1 MIAGIRFLGRI
12 PVGMGGPRTGDR
24 RWSRSFA
31 AILLSSV
38 GLASFVAGARAQAVA
53 LAVLGPEG
61 ADTPGDRISVTRTFG
76 SWSLQCDLSVSQN
89 KRLCGIEQILQRPDG
104 AVLWRLA
111 RAADD
116 RNVLVWSLPLN
127 LNTATGLTVKLDGF
141 ATTVTGWTCQTA
153 CLAVMP
159 LSGTLQSLLFSSAN
173 VEMAYLSKAG
183 KQIVLQG
190 SMTGFRQAI
199 QAAAEDPF
207 GKRVP
212 PPPAKAAAKPGQTTG
227 SIPAERARKPQPAVP
242 PPAQ

>member
-1 MIAGIRFLGRI
+1 M
-12 PVGMGGPRTGDR
+12 
-24 RWSRSFA
+24 
-31 AILLSSV
+31 
-38 GLASFVAGARAQAVA
+38 
-53 LAVLGPEG
+53 AVLGPEG
-61 ADTPGDRISVTRTFG
+61 ADTPGDRISVTRAFG
-76 SWSLQCDLSVSQN
+76 NWSLQCDLSVSQN
-89 KRLCGIEQILQRPDG
+89 KRLCGIEQVLQRPDG

-116 RNVLVWSLPLN
+116 RNVLIWSLPLN
-127 LNTATGLTVKLDGF
+127 INTDIGLTVKLDGF
-141 ATTVTGWTCQTA
+141 ATTVSGWTCQTA

-159 LSGTLQSLLFSSAN
+159 LSATLQSLLFSAAT
-173 VEMAYLSKAG
+173 VEMAYVSRTG

-227 SIPAERARKPQPAVP
+227 SIPAERARKPKSAEP
-242 PPAQ
+242 PPVRE

>member
-1 MIAGIRFLGRI
+1 MTAGIGRLHHLLDTL
-12 PVGMGGPRTGDR
+12 GGPRGGVGIR
-24 RWSRSFA
+24 SRVMAGIVGGS
-31 AILLSSV
+31 I
-38 GLASFVAGARAQAVA
+38 GLAALISGARGQEVA

-61 ADTPGDRISVTRTFG
+61 ADTPGDRMSVTRAFG

-89 KRLCGIEQILQRPDG
+89 KRLCGVEQVLQRPDG

-111 RAADD
+111 RASDD

-127 LNTATGLTVKLDGF
+127 LNTAIGLTVKLDGF
-141 ATTVTGWTCQTA
+141 ATTVSGWTCQTA
-153 CLAVMP
+153 CLAITP
-159 LSGTLQSLLFSSAN
+159 LSGTLQSLLFSAST
-173 VEMAYLSKAG
+173 VEMSYVSRAG

-212 PPPAKAAAKPGQTTG
+212 PPPPKAAAKPGQTTG
-227 SIPAERARKPQPAVP
+227 SLAADRPKKPKSAE